1 LAVQPWRELRDRSRA
16 RCRWRIHR
24 TVRTKNMKGDNHG
37 RTVSTLHLEKTMKET
52 NGEDITEQSRPV
64 GYSRRDFV
72 VSAAT
77 AVASVGA
84 ANLLNLQPA
93 QGANAINSVTT
104 GNGPYPTEGMA
115 AYSPTGPHKLMQF
128 QRRALGPKDVAIRIH
143 YCGVCHSDIHTI
155 REDWGKIQYPQIVG
169 HELAGEVV
177 VSVQVSAS
185 SQSAPALVLVR
196 W

>member
-1 LAVQPWRELRDRSRA
+1 
-16 RCRWRIHR
+16 
-24 TVRTKNMKGDNHG
+24 MKGDNHG

-64 GYSRRDFV
+64 SYSRRDFV

-84 ANLLNLQPA
+84 ANLLNLQPT

-104 GNGPYPTEGMA
+104 RNGPYPTEGMA

-155 REDWGKIQYPQIVG
+155 REDWGKIQYP
-169 HELAGEVV
+169 
-177 VSVQVSAS
+177 
-185 SQSAPALVLVR
+185 LVMS
-196 W
+196 

>member
-1 LAVQPWRELRDRSRA
+1 
-16 RCRWRIHR
+16 
-24 TVRTKNMKGDNHG
+24 MKGDNHG
-37 RTVSTLHLEKTMKET
+37 RTVSTLHLEKTMKEA